1 MGKFSNLLSS
11 LDVFSLPV
19 ALTFQGNF
27 LIKSALG
34 GCVSIVLV
42 VVFVAV
48 STYRMLSELTSPTFV
63 ASPKTLSMIDK
74 FDFDYKQAMVAGRLT
89 QSSGNDPLSQS

>member
-11 LDVFSLPV
+11 LDVFGLPV
-19 ALTFQGNF
+19 ALTFEGKF
-27 LIKSALG
+27 LVKSALG
-34 GCVSIVLV
+34 GCVSIILV

-48 STYRMLSELTSPTFV
+48 STFRMLSELTNPTFV
-63 ASPKTLSMIDK
+63 ASPKTLSMVDK

-89 QSSGNDPLSQS
+89 QTLGYKFLSQS